1 MEYNTFMEFTG
12 TYIPPTLTVDSIV
25 FRLDPQTGTKL
36 EVLLIERK
44 NDPFKGLL
52 AIPGG
57 YNAAGETTHEAH
69 DRILLKK
76 GGLHAKDLN
85 YTEQLYTFDT
95 VARDPRG
102 HAVSVA
108 YLSLARQANPKE
120 STTTQQ
126 PRFVEV
132 AELPTISFDH
142 GDIISYAHNRLKSK
156 IAYTNVVFALIPEEF
171 TLTQLQHAYEA
182 IFGRELDK
190 RNFRKKFL
198 ALDLI
203 AETDKFHLSGAHRP
217 AKLYRFKKQSLQTL
231 ERSFD

>member
-1 MEYNTFMEFTG
+1 MD
-12 TYIPPTLTVDSIV
+12 TYVPPTLTVDCLV
-25 FRLDPQTGTKL
+25 FRLDPDTGTKL
-36 EVLLIERK
+36 EVLLIKR
-44 NDPFKGLL
+44 NNTPFEGVE

-57 YNAAGETTHEAH
+57 YNAAGETTIEAH
-69 DRILLKK
+69 DRILRAK
-76 GGLHAKDLN
+76 GGIQKSDLN
-85 YTEQLYTFDT
+85 YTEQLFTFDT

-108 YLSLARQANPKE
+108 YSSLSREAEPKP
-120 STTTQQ
+120 SKTTQS
-126 PRFVEV
+126 PVFAPVDN
-132 AELPTISFDH
+132 LPKLAFDH
-142 GDIISYAHNRLKSK
+142 DEIIKYAHNRLRSK
-156 IAYTNVVFALIPEEF
+156 IAYTNVVFALLPEEF

-198 ALDLI
+198 ALGLI
-203 AETDKFHLSGAHRP
+203 TETDKFHLTGAHRP